1 MRIKNITKTKILLNL
16 SRKVWL
22 RSGAELTINS
32 AQLRR
37 CKMYQDRGLIKIL
50 GAEGAKLIAVDS
62 KAIKEEVVEVPIEA
76 PPVEEA
82 IEIEPALEESVS
94 DEGNDLGEK
103 SYKELKEIATE
114 LGVAGKGKKGLIE
127 AIKNYEE

>member
-1 MRIKNITKTKILLNL
+1 
-16 SRKVWL
+16 
-22 RSGAELTINS
+22 
-32 AQLRR
+32 
-37 CKMYQDRGLIKIL
+37 MYQDRGLIKIL

-62 KAIKEEVVEVPIEA
+62 KAIKEEVVEVPIIEEPVVEREVIEA